1 MLTLIQIRLACSTA
15 LLFSA
20 STAFA
25 QAPEGPMTAHP
36 NTQIQQTPPDVLT
49 KLTARVT
56 LVTTPVT
63 VRDQRG
69 AMIHDLDEQDFL
81 ITDNGVPQKLTH
93 FDVGGDPL
101 SIVIVVETSTRI

>member
-1 MLTLIQIRLACSTA
+1 MLTTIQMRLACSTA

-20 STAFA
+20 SAAFA
-25 QAPEGPMTAHP
+25 QAPEGPQAP
-36 NTQIQQTPPDVLT
+36 LPGTQIQQTPPEILN

-63 VRDQRG
+63 VRDLRG
-69 AMIHDLDEQDFL
+69 AMIHDLDQQDFL
-81 ITDNGVPQKLTH
+81 VTDNGVPQKLTH

-101 SIVIVVETSTRI
+101 SIVI